1 MLFASGIDY
10 TLHGSLTWS
19 MTSTVGLVG
28 GYLILSGFLWKRNI
42 WQFIALLYVVS
53 AGVLFA
59 LDHLQGGGSWFFP
72 IALPIATLAILPLAL
87 LMCGGELAVPKPLKD
102 RRSGKFRKAFE

>member
-1 MLFASGIDY
+1 MKLLIPYDVA
-10 TLHGSLTWS
+10 
-19 MTSTVGLVG
+19 GLVG

-59 LDHLQGGGSWFFP
+59 LDHLQGGGSRFFP

-102 RRSGKFRKAFE
+102 RRSGKFRKAFG